1 MPSKMATS
9 FFPRRRG
16 VPIWSL
22 RICRANSKWGTTM
35 VSPLES
41 LEKWALSK
49 SMSRHLGDSK
59 SMDPSAV
66 RGTVLGLRVLK

>member
-1 MPSKMATS
+1 
-9 FFPRRRG
+9 
-16 VPIWSL
+16 
-22 RICRANSKWGTTM
+22 M